1 MYEAAAHFVARMRD
15 EDTQAIVEFIELRTP
30 QLLAFIERNLSA
42 ARKLGAARKMFDI
55 K

>member
-42 ARKLGAARKMFDI
+42 RLASSEQRERCST
-55 K
+55 